1 MSFFGSLSKKWKKV
15 KHKVDSVASPSHI
28 ALNATLGK
36 KKGQAVGDQIDVA
49 IGSAYTFGLGKVAA
63 NAGESAEA
71 KDKYKAAKKAAKKAK
86 KSNLVAAKKG
96 GQYATTGYVPV
107 VTPFK
112 SQVGQVA
119 LANTGGG
126 SPVAPQLAAP
136 SFLGGL
142 ESGLESFN
150 RALDPFVPDAGAAGG
165 GFDDFAFTG
174 EQQDELA
181 SANGNANGT
190 NPLTFVLVAGGLLVL
205 VYALR
210 R

>member
-71 KDKYKAAKKAAKKAK
+71 KDKYKKAKKAAKKAK

-112 SQVGQVA
+112 SQVGTVA

-126 SPVAPQLAAP
+126 SPVAPQ

-142 ESGLESFN
+142 QSGLDSVN
-150 RALDPFVPDAGAAGG
+150 RALEPFVPDAGAAGG